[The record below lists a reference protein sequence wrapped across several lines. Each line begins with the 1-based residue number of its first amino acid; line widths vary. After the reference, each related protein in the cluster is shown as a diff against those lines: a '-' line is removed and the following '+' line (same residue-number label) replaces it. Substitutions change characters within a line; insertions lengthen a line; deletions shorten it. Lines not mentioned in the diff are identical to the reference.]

1 MQKRK
6 SLELDYDHNRTDS
19 IEWARNRCEDDSEI
33 RTFIF
38 GLRRQFRERIA
49 KDFPRE
55 FPCIEVLGDDEDPNH
70 FFVFVGK
77 FADMNHDPA
86 LKEMAHF
93 FCEQLKLELNLDLHP
108 SVFTLERSY
117 NPRPPKRTTGIS

>member
-6 SLELDYDHNRTDS
+6 TLELDYDHNRTDS

-38 GLRRQFRERIA
+38 GLRQQFRERIA

-55 FPCIEVLGDDEDPNH
+55 MPFLSMLGDDQDPNH
-70 FFVFVGK
+70 FCVFVGQ
-77 FADMNHDPA
+77 FTDMDHSLA
-86 LKEMAHF
+86 LREMGRF
-93 FCEQLKLELNLDLHP
+93 FCEQLKAELNLDLH
-108 SVFTLERSY
+108 SSFFTPERPH
-117 NPRPPKRTTGIS
+117 NLRPPKKTIRIP